1 MKAGYT
7 LAAWRLFQPSLHLPI
22 RRSPALTWA
31 DIRRRQPL
39 TWADAE
45 LAATP
50 FAATTPYLPIVRS
63 RGTH

>member
-7 LAAWRLFQPSLHLPI
+7 LAAWRLFQPTLGLPV
-22 RRSPALTWA
+22 
-31 DIRRRQPL
+31 RRRQSL

-45 LAATP
+45 LATTP

>member
-1 MKAGYT
+1 
-7 LAAWRLFQPSLHLPI
+7 
-22 RRSPALTWA
+22 
-31 DIRRRQPL
+31 L